1 MYRMRRIHVPVI
13 ALLAAVSLLLLGLVS
28 AAMADDDRDIA
39 LWRQEQP
46 IVEKLEANG
55 VRPVYDF
62 QLVEGWGIGYMEP
75 PGDSEAQRKFSP
87 YVHSRVIGA
96 QFDQWNPLGPLFR
109 EIATLPAF
117 YYLHLEGVTLTEED
131 IQMLV
136 KIPNL
141 RWLRLVNVSISPEG
155 VQQLAESKTLD
166 TLGLIRIKGGLTDE
180 HLRSLDEIESLRTL
194 YLVDAQF
201 ASNFKLKPSRVT
213 NEGLAVLGQM
223 PKLTRLVL
231 ILPEI
236 TDEGFQI
243 VERLQQ
249 LETLEIIGV
258 DITNRSLAVIGKLRN
273 LRHLTLS
280 RNQNLDSFSDRGF
293 QSLENLT
300 DLEEVLLLNVNAGDQ
315 TMKVLGQLTKLKLI
329 RLHDHHATN
338 EGLSHL
344 ANLHALEFLYL
355 SSYEPKYDRE
365 GLDFLGGLKSLQTVH
380 VDLFDEQLPQK
391 MDSLGYQQD
400 PEIRSEFHRKR
411 K

>member
-13 ALLAAVSLLLLGLVS
+13 ALLAAVSLLLLGPVS

-46 IVEKLEANG
+46 IVKKLEASQ
-55 VRPVYDF
+55 VMLVYDF

-96 QFDQWNPLGPLFR
+96 QFHRGDRLRPHLR
-109 EIATLPAF
+109 EIAKLPAF
-117 YYLHLEGVTLTEED
+117 YYLYLNGITLTED
-131 IQMLV
+131 DVQALV

-141 RWLRLVNVSISPEG
+141 RWLRLAKVSISPEG
-155 VQQLAESKTLD
+155 VQRLAESKTLD
-166 TLGLIRIKGGLTDE
+166 TLGLIDIEGGLTDE

-194 YLVDAQF
+194 YLTDAHF
-201 ASNFKLKPSRVT
+201 TSDFKLKPSRVT
-213 NEGLAVLGQM
+213 NQGLAVLGEM
-223 PKLTRLVL
+223 PKLTHLML
-231 ILPEI
+231 GLPEI
-236 TDEGFQI
+236 TDEGFQV
-243 VERLQQ
+243 VEKLQQ
-249 LETLEIIGV
+249 LKTLKVVGV
-258 DITNRSLAVIGKLRN
+258 DITDRSIAVIGKLRN
-273 LRHLTLS
+273 LQHLTLT
-280 RNQNLDSFSDRGF
+280 RNQDLDSFSDRGF